1 MARTAA
7 RLPEGSRITDY
18 ISLGVVAKTFPR
30 SLVDDLLQKAGKAS
44 ARQRDFPAN
53 VAMYYVIALGLYS
66 EVAYREVLRCLL
78 EGLQWLRGEHPE
90 PRVVAPSSIT
100 QARERLGWEVVQQLH
115 DEVVKPIATES
126 TRGAWFRHWRLVGL
140 DGSTM
145 DVPDEEENRK
155 AFGFQVGPHGDSAYP
170 TIRFLSLVETGTRV
184 LFGSRMGPYLTSEH
198 VLAED
203 VLPQL
208 KPGMLCL
215 ADRGFYSFRAW
226 GIAKATGAD
235 LVWRVKKNMVL
246 RREKELPDG
255 SYLSRVYECQ
265 EDQKHKRAG
274 VVVRVVD
281 YTLAGIRD
289 AEPIYRLITTI
300 QDPDQAP
307 AIELAALYHE
317 RWEVETA
324 FDELKT
330 HLRAGKLT
338 LRSKTPDLI
347 RQEFYGLLMA
357 HFAIRGLMHEAAL
370 VGEVDPDRLSFTHA
384 VRVIRRKMT
393 QVASL
398 PPSGR
403 PRIPRKGF
411 ARTPR

>member
-7 RLPEGSRITDY
+7 KLPAGSRITDY

-30 SLVDDLLQKAGKAS
+30 SLVDDLLERAGKTS

-78 EGLQWLRGEHPE
+78 ESLQWLRGEHPE

-115 DEVVKPIATES
+115 DEVVKPIATEA
-126 TRGAWFRHWRLVGL
+126 TRGAWYHRWRLVGL

-145 DVPDEEENRK
+145 DVPDEDENRK
-155 AFGFQVGPHGDSAYP
+155 AFGFQVGPHGDSAFP

-184 LFGSRMGPYLTSEH
+184 LFGSRMGPYLTGELS
-198 VLAED
+198 LAEE
-203 VLPQL
+203 VLLLL

-215 ADRGFYSFRAW
+215 ADRGFYSFRTW
-226 GIAKATGAD
+226 GIARATGAE
-235 LVWRVKKNMVL
+235 LVWRIKKSMVL
-246 RREKELPDG
+246 PREKELEDG

-265 EDQKHKRAG
+265 DDQKHKRAG

-281 YTLAGIRD
+281 YTLTGVRD
-289 AEPIYRLITTI
+289 AEPVYRLITTI
-300 QDPDQAP
+300 LDPEQAP
-307 AIELAALYHE
+307 AIELASLYHE
-317 RWEVETA
+317 RWEVEKA

-330 HLRAGKLT
+330 HLRGGKLT

-370 VGEVDPDRLSFTHA
+370 EGEVDPDRLSFTHA

-393 QVASL
+393 HAASL
-398 PPSGR
+398 PPSGH
-403 PRIPRKGF
+403 PRIPRKSAPGT
-411 ARTPR
+411 A